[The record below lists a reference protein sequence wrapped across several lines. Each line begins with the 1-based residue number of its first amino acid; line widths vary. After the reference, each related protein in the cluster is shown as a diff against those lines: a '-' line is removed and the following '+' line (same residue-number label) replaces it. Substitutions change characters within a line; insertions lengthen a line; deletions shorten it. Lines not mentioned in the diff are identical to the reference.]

1 MKKYICLQF
10 FVFVVSICSVARLNA
25 DPSQKTVDEAKKE
38 GKLVFYTVL
47 TLPDSQAL
55 LKGFQQKYPF
65 IQAELF
71 RLGAEKM
78 RTKILT
84 EARAGRH
91 FFDVTS
97 MDVVETGVLQQQRI
111 LAPYNASARDAIPA
125 GLKDEEGYW
134 AAIYV
139 RQFVLAYNT
148 RLVSEKDAPKDWP
161 EVLSPAWKG
170 KIGMDQEETEWY
182 AALAQYWG
190 REKARKFLR
199 ALAAQDPVLHQ
210 GHTLLANL
218 TLAGEFPMSI
228 AHASRIEQMKA
239 QGAPLDW
246 VDTVDPIVTSPSV
259 ISLSAHAPH
268 PNAARLFIEY
278 VLSYEGQMLIRNNF
292 RVTARSDIPP
302 LTKKLDQ
309 KRLRLFFVNPKIAD
323 RYSEFQKDYQ
333 EIFGH

>member
-97 MDVVETGVLQQQRI
+97 MDVVENGVLQGQRI
-111 LAPYNASARDAIPA
+111 FAPYKASGRDAIPA
-125 GLKDEEGYW
+125 GLKDDEGYW
-134 AAIYV
+134 TAIYV

-148 RLVSEKDAPKDWP
+148 RLVSEKEVPKDWP
-161 EVLSPAWKG
+161 EMLGPAWKG
-170 KIGMDQEETEWY
+170 KIGMDSEETEWY
-182 AALAQYWG
+182 AALAEYWG

-199 ALAAQDPVLHQ
+199 GLAAQNPGLHQ
-210 GHTLLANL
+210 GHTLIAKL
-218 TLAGEFPMSI
+218 TLAGEFPLSI
-228 AHASRIEQMKA
+228 AHASRIEQMKG

-246 VDTVDPIVTSPSV
+246 VETVDPVVISPSV
-259 ISLSAHAPH
+259 VSLSAHAPH
-268 PNAARLFIEY
+268 PNAARVFIDY
-278 VLSYEGQMLIRNNF
+278 VLSYEGQKIMRDSF
-292 RVTARSDIPP
+292 RVPARSDLPP
-302 LTKKLDQ
+302 LAKKLDL
-309 KRLRLFFVNPKIAD
+309 KRLRVAFVNPRIAD
-323 RYSEFQKDYQ
+323 RYGEFQKDYQ